1 MPIFCLQKS
10 EEPHIRFV
18 VVVHHIDANNA
29 IREVVDLTS
38 DKTIKTIKNIRRP
51 SIDALQNI
59 VQMRSSRGDVQNHSV
74 VDRVITSY
82 ISFKP
87 QK

>member
-38 DKTIKTIKNIRRP
+38 DKTIKNIRRP